1 MCIRDS
7 SISGGGGL
15 TTALSNAAD
24 MGDGWV
30 FDHIRGALADARI
43 EALSPWVTLERVG
56 QRLQV
61 IPLIELASALTLAG
75 TSGARVTET
84 LVARAHSNRE
94 KELAEVRSE
103 AEEKSSKLGL
113 PVGLIMVT
121 WVFFIGYPAVKGL
134 VGA

>member
-1 MCIRDS
+1 M
-7 SISGGGGL
+7 
-15 TTALSNAAD
+15 
-24 MGDGWV
+24 
-30 FDHIRGALADARI
+30 
-43 EALSPWVTLERVG
+43 
-56 QRLQV
+56 